1 MAATPPARGARLSA
15 QAAQPSPAAVASP
28 CINICQMHA
37 DTGWCEGCL
46 RTIDEIVGW
55 GSLGDTARRQ
65 ILAALPTRQGH
76 WQTLVAAGSARAIR
90 RRKIGP
96 AT

>member
-1 MAATPPARGARLSA
+1 MATRAPHPQPAPADAAPTPA
-15 QAAQPSPAAVASP
+15 ASP

-46 RTIDEIVGW
+46 RTLDEIAGW
-55 GSLGDTARRQ
+55 GGLSDAARRQ
-65 ILAALPTRQGH
+65 ILAALPARQAH
-76 WQTLVAAGSARAIR
+76 WQTLVLAGSARAVR

-96 AT
+96 GV